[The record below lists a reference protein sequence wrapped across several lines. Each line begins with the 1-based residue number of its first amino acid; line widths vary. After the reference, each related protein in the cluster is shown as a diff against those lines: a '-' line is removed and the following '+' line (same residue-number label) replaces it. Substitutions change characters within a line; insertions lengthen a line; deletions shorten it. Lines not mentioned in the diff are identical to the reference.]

1 MDSLIFEE
9 SVHHEEEESPFADRQ
24 FLFVSDNNNASYS
37 SQILMDTTP
46 LSTSGGYCNFKE
58 SFLAIPL
65 VLQLEAPNSL
75 LTTSVALD
83 WAVGMKSGYWNIIH
97 ALTVEFNN
105 GNVVQSTPYL
115 NMYASYKNMTSWSLG
130 DLRDWGAVTGFAPD
144 DSASWLFDN
153 VGIASGAQVNTMAP
167 YGLGICNN
175 RQVQFLNPT
184 PFLGSTNVG
193 TVTALEQIYQTSTIV
208 SSISRALNT
217 QANSSFV
224 KRQSWLNYSV
234 STNSGAA
241 LTQTSSNQAA
251 LLLNASFCSQVFQ
264 SYSIITAGGGSVNG
278 QRAFVFEAVV
288 RMKDICDFFGEIPM
302 MKGASMR
309 LYLNTN
315 QCYIQGALVSPV
327 ASPAT
332 GAILSAAVNC
342 LTASPVML
350 GGGGTCPIMVA
361 SADVGQGFS
370 PLVPLIQ
377 AAANPTQTTYSCA
390 LSIVRTQF
398 SQITTSVSAPITTVR
413 LYCPVYTMSPAAEAR
428 YLHLAATK
436 KIVYRDIFQF
446 SFPSVG
452 AGSTFNFLVTN
463 GIPNI
468 REVIVMPLVSQA
480 SNGVS
485 GGSPAAFTPS
495 GGSQIQPVQVSSL
508 LSPFSGVGGCVDPI
522 ALGNFNIL
530 ISGRNLF
537 IQNQQYNFEQFVEQ
551 TVSSNQL
558 NGSLTT
564 SLASGLIG
572 YEDWSFGPY
581 RYYVGN
587 CSRSLPA
594 EEGIARAVQLIGQ
607 NTSLVAIDIMVFVS
621 FEKSIVCDLRTGA
634 RIA

>member
-1 MDSLIFEE
+1 MDSLVFEE
-9 SVHHEEEESPFADRQ
+9 SVHSEAEESVFADRQ

-37 SQILMDTTP
+37 SQILLDTTP

-65 VLQLEAPNSL
+65 VLQLEAPNAL
-75 LTTSVALD
+75 LTSSVALD
-83 WAVGMKSGYWNIIH
+83 WAVGLKSGYWNIIH

-115 NMYASYKNMTSWSLG
+115 NMYASYKNLTSWSLG
-130 DLRDWGAVTGFAPD
+130 DLKDWGAITGFLPD
-144 DSASWLFDN
+144 DSNSWLFDN
-153 VGIASGAQVNTMAP
+153 ANIASGAQVNTMAP

-175 RQVQFLNPT
+175 RQVSWLSPVLVQ
-184 PFLGSTNVG
+184 GSSGVG
-193 TVTALEQIYQTSTIV
+193 TTSALQQIYQAATVATSV
-208 SSISRALNT
+208 SRSLSTAANT
-217 QANSSFV
+217 SFL

-241 LTQTSSNQAA
+241 LAQNSANQSAV
-251 LLLNASFCSQVFQ
+251 LLNAQFCSQVFQ
-264 SYSIITAGGGSVNG
+264 SYSVITAGGGAVNG
-278 QRAFVFEAVV
+278 QRAFVFEAIV

-315 QCYIQGALVSPV
+315 QCYLTGALVSPV
-327 ASPAT
+327 ASATT
-332 GAILSAAVNC
+332 GAITSAAVNC
-342 LTASPVML
+342 LTSSPVIL
-350 GGGGTCPIMVA
+350 GGGGTVPLMLA
-361 SADVGQGFS
+361 SSSVGQGFS
-370 PLVPLIQ
+370 PLVPLVTGGG
-377 AAANPTQTTYSCA
+377 NPTQTTYSCA

-428 YLHLAATK
+428 YLHLAPTK
-436 KIVYRDIFQF
+436 KVVYRDIFQF
-446 SFPSVG
+446 SFPSIG

-468 REVIVMPLVSQA
+468 KEVIVMPLLSQA

-485 GGSPAAFTPS
+485 GGAPASFTPT
-495 GGSQIQPVQVSSL
+495 GGTAIQPVQVSSL

-530 ISGRNLF
+530 VSGRNLL
-537 IQNQQYNFEQFVEQ
+537 IQNAQYNFEQFSQ
-551 TVSSNQL
+551 QLVSSNQL

-572 YEDWSFGPY
+572 YEDWQFGPY

-587 CSRSLPA
+587 ASRSLPA
-594 EEGIARAVQLIGQ
+594 EDGVARAVQLIGQ
-607 NTSLVAIDIMVFVS
+607 NTSLVAIDIMVFVA
-621 FEKSIVCDLRTGA
+621 FQKSLVIDIRSGA
-634 RIA
+634 RVA

>member
-1 MDSLIFEE
+1 MDSLVFEE
-9 SVHHEEEESPFADRQ
+9 SVHHEEEESVFADRQ

-65 VLQLEAPNSL
+65 VLQLEAPNAL
-75 LTTSVALD
+75 LTPSVALD
-83 WAVGMKSGYWNIIH
+83 WAVGLKSGYWNIIH

-115 NMYASYKNMTSWSLG
+115 NMYASYKNLTSWSLG
-130 DLRDWGAVTGFAPD
+130 DLKDWGAVTGFCPD

-153 VGIASGAQVNTMAP
+153 INTPSGAQVNTMAP

-175 RQVQFLNPT
+175 RQVQFLNST
-184 PFLGSTNVG
+184 IVQGSSGVG
-193 TVTALEQIYQTSTIV
+193 TVSALEQVYQTSTIV

-217 QANSSFV
+217 QANSCFV

-241 LTQTSSNQAA
+241 LTQVSSNQAA
-251 LLLNASFCSQVFQ
+251 VLLNAQFCSQVFQ
-264 SYSIITAGGGSVNG
+264 SYSVITAGGGAVNG
-278 QRAFVFEAVV
+278 QRAFVFEAIV

-315 QCYIQGALVSPV
+315 QCYLTGALVSPV
-327 ASPAT
+327 ASATT
-332 GAILSAAVNC
+332 GALTSAAVNC
-342 LTASPVML
+342 LTSSPVIL
-350 GGGGTCPIMVA
+350 GGGATCPLMLA
-361 SADVGQGFS
+361 SADIGQGFS
-370 PLVPLIQ
+370 PLVPLVVGG
-377 AAANPTQTTYSCA
+377 ANPTQTTYSCA

-428 YLHLAATK
+428 YLHLAPTK

-446 SFPSVG
+446 SFPSIG

-468 REVIVMPLVSQA
+468 REVIVMPLISQA

-485 GGSPAAFTPS
+485 GGAPSAFTPTA
-495 GGSQIQPVQVSSL
+495 GVAIQPVQVSSL

-537 IQNQQYNFEQFVEQ
+537 IQNQQYNFEQFVQQ

-587 CSRSLPA
+587 ASRSLPA
-594 EEGIARAVQLIGQ
+594 EDGIARAVQLIGQ

-621 FEKSIVCDLRTGA
+621 FEKSIVVDLRTGA
-634 RIA
+634 RVA

>member
-1 MDSLIFEE
+1 MDSLVFEE

-46 LSTSGGYCNFKE
+46 LSTSGGYCDFKQ

-65 VLQLEAPNSL
+65 VLQLEAPNAL

-130 DLRDWGAVTGFAPD
+130 DLKDWGAVVGFAPD
-144 DSASWLFDN
+144 ESASWLFDN

-184 PFLGSTNVG
+184 LLQGSTNVG

-264 SYSIITAGGGSVNG
+264 SYSVITAGGGSVNG

-428 YLHLAATK
+428 YLHLAPTK

-537 IQNQQYNFEQFVEQ
+537 IQNQQYNFEQFVQQ

-587 CSRSLPA
+587 ASRSLPS
-594 EEGIARAVQLIGQ
+594 EEGVARAVQLIGQ

-634 RIA
+634 RVA